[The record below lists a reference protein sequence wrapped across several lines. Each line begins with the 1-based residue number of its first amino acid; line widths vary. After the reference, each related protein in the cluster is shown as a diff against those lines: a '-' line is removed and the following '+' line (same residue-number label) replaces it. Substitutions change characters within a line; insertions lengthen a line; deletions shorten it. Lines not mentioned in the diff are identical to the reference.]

1 LPIRRHILYD
11 QHKTDDAIN
20 EYRKAINLDP
30 RYADPQINLGNAL
43 SDQHKTDD
51 AINED
56 HKAIDLDLR
65 FALAHCNLGNAL
77 RKRHNNGEPDEAN
90 IEFDK
95 AIVEYREAI
104 ELDPHDATAHRN
116 LSYALRLQGGND
128 AADAEEEKAT
138 SLSANASSFH
148 PMRCL
153 LKIGNPQTCGGHS

>member
-1 LPIRRHILYD
+1 MAPAQPEKPHPVANFKAGEYNCSSIAQPRKHAALPIRRHILYD

-51 AINED
+51 AINEY
-56 HKAIDLDLR
+56 HKAIDLDPR

-116 LSYALRLQGGND
+116 LSYALRREGGT
-128 AADAEEEKAT
+128 AM
-138 SLSANASSFH
+138 
-148 PMRCL
+148 P
-153 LKIGNPQTCGGHS
+153 